1 MFWTLSKVSLLNY
14 TNIVDEQSIFTS
26 TTRISEISKG
36 DISMIYCSSSIIEM
50 KKIVITTSA
59 LLYKKWPY
67 SEFFWSAF
75 SWIRTK
81 YGNLQSK
88 SPYSVRMRENADQRN
103 SEYEYFSHR
112 ACREHL
118 LHLIINIAQLVS
130 NIAGN
135 EYLSILLLTKVL
147 LCEYTI
153 FTFSRTILG
162 LQTVYL
168 QSNKLTNWNW

>member
-67 SEFFWSAF
+67 LEFFWSAF

-88 SPYSVRMRENADQRN
+88 SPYSVRMRANADQKN

-112 ACREHL
+112 ALSWTPTPLENQYCSISKQYCWKWISL
-118 LHLIINIAQLVS
+118 NIAV
-130 NIAGN
+130 N
-135 EYLSILLLTKVL
+135 
-147 LCEYTI
+147 
-153 FTFSRTILG
+153 
-162 LQTVYL
+162 
-168 QSNKLTNWNW
+168 